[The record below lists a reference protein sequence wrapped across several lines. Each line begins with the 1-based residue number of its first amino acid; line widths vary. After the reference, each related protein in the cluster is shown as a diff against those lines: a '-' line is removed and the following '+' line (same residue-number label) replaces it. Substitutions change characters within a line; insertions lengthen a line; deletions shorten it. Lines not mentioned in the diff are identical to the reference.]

1 MRLASRMIR
10 RLRREAGSIGHSFGS
25 LFCAACKRR
34 VRRFRPLDAQ
44 FLHAWHIHGFDL
56 NPRRLETLSIDSYE
70 CPRCGASDRDRLY
83 ALYLDDFAKR
93 AAEKGLVIEFAP
105 SKPLTTRIRSALPAW
120 SHRSADL
127 YMPNVDDCV
136 DLCDMQNVYAD
147 ASVDFFI
154 CSHVLEHVTDDLKA
168 LRELHRILKPGG
180 EGIIMAP
187 IHLDLESTRSVPP
200 DASPEDRW
208 RLAGQDDHMRLYGA
222 RDFVSLIK
230 EAGFEH
236 SMLGSDGFAAGA
248 FEQNGIV
255 HSAVLHI
262 GRKRGIS

>member
-1 MRLASRMIR
+1 MRLASRIIR

-25 LFCAACKRR
+25 LFCAACRCR
-34 VRRFRPLDAQ
+34 VRSFRPLDAQ
-44 FLHAWHIHGFDL
+44 FPRAWHKHGFELD
-56 NPRRLETLSIDSYE
+56 PRRFETLSIDTYA

-93 AAEKGLVIEFAP
+93 APKDGRLIQFAP
-105 SKPLTTRIRSALPAW
+105 SRALAARIRSALPAW

-127 YMPNVDDCV
+127 FMPDVDDCV

-154 CSHVLEHVTDDLKA
+154 CSHVLEHVSNDLKA
-168 LRELHRILKPGG
+168 LRELSRILKPGG

-187 IHLDLESTRSVPP
+187 IHLDLSDTRCVPHN
-200 DASPEDRW
+200 ASAEDRW
-208 RLAGQDDHMRLYGA
+208 RLAGQDDHVRLYGA

-236 SMLGSDGFAAGA
+236 SALGSDGFAASA

-255 HSAVLHI
+255 KSGLLHI
-262 GRKRGIS
+262 GRKRGAS